1 MENTNILKSSLI
13 LKYEY
18 GVDSK
23 GEPKTVTQKFSKIN
37 SKTDLE
43 AFKLVGNAL
52 GALID
57 SEQVLVNQ
65 EQLISLADIETK

>member
-23 GEPKTVTQKFSKIN
+23 GEPKTITQKFSKIN
-37 SKTDLE
+37 SKADLKS
-43 AFKLVGNAL
+43 FKLIGDAL

-57 SEQVLVNQ
+57 SEEVIVNQ
-65 EQLISLADIETK
+65 EQLISLSDIETE